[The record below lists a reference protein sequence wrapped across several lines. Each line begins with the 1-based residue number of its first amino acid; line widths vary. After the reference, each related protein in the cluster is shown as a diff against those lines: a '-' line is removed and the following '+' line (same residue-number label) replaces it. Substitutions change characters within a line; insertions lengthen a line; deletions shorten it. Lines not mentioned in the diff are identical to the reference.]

1 MSSAVTT
8 GLAVVELKL
17 LLYSPPHIYFVN
29 NYQERNNPFSGVYV
43 VFNQSKSGAPALPPD
58 GIKNLQPG
66 FSKTCVTQT
75 RAQKKQKTR
84 LF

>member
-43 VFNQSKSGAPALPPD
+43 IFNQSKSDALPPD

-66 FSKTCVTQT
+66 FSKTCVTHT
-75 RAQKKQKTR
+75 RAQKKQKTKKR